1 MSMLDEAGLDRGVVV
16 HGGASGWDQGAM
28 VEALKFAPDRLRG
41 IAVVQTDVSDSALAD
56 LDAAGV
62 RGVRF
67 TSVAGPTASVR
78 YDGRIDLSDLDVLA
92 PRLRELGWHAQIW
105 ANCRVFEEAGDRLR
119 SYGLP
124 IVVDHMGFFETAKG
138 VEDPAFQALLGLVQD
153 GTGWV
158 KLTPFRNSVT
168 GAPYPDVRP
177 FQDALVKAGADQL
190 IWGSDWPFLGMS
202 GDRRPTPQGLL
213 GLLADWL
220 DDADLLER
228 ILSRNPARLYGFTR

>member
-1 MSMLDEAGLDRGVVV
+1 
-16 HGGASGWDQGAM
+16 M
-28 VEALKFAPDRLRG
+28 VDALKFAPDRLRG
-41 IAVVQTDVSDSALAD
+41 IAVVPPDISDNALAD
-56 LDAAGV
+56 LHAAGV

-67 TSVAGPTASVR
+67 TSVAGPSAAIR
-78 YDGRIDLSDLDVLA
+78 YDGRLDLADMDLLA

-119 SYGLP
+119 SYRLP
-124 IVVDHMGFFETAKG
+124 IVVDHMGFFEAAKG
-138 VEDPAFQALLGLVQD
+138 VEDPAFQALLGLVRD

-158 KLTPFRNSVT
+158 KLTPFRNSAI

-202 GDRRPTPQGLL
+202 GDQRPTPQGLL

-220 DDADLLER
+220 NDIDLLER
-228 ILSRNPARLYGFTR
+228 ILSRNPARLYGFS